1 MFIAYAAS
9 RTSNRI
15 MEHFGWDL
23 QRLVNAAAVDFYIHG
38 RFSVMVGGELLG
50 MAPSTLN
57 TLLRREEHWES
68 SSRAMR
74 GAGW

>member
-1 MFIAYAAS
+1 
-9 RTSNRI
+9 

-23 QRLVNAAAVDFYIHG
+23 QRVLSAAAADLYISG
-38 RFSVMVGGELLG
+38 RFSVLVDGELLG
-50 MAPSTLN
+50 MSPSTLD